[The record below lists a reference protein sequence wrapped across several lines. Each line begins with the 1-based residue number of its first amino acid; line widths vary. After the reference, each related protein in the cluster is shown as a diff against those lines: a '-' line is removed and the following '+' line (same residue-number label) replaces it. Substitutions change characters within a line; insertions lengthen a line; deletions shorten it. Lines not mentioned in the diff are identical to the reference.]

1 MQRIIGIG
9 FGAIVTYILLVAFAG
24 AGQSQ
29 VYLTAVTIGLVIA
42 IVWPWFINLVVA
54 RRVKE
59 RRREEV
65 DREVEARL
73 ANTVRPASDRV
84 RPE

>member
-9 FGAIVTYILLVAFAG
+9 FGAITTYILLVAFAG
-24 AGQSQ
+24 AAQSQ
-29 VYLTAVTIGLVIA
+29 VYLTAVAIGLAIA
-42 IVWPWFINLVVA
+42 VVWPWFINLVVA

-73 ANTVRPASDRV
+73 ADKV